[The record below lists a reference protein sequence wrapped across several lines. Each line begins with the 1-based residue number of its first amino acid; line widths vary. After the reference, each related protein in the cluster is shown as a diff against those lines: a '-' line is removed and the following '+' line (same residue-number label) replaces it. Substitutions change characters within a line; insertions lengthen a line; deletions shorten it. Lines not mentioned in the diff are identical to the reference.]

1 MTTPTFTPTDI
12 VKFAA
17 AKDAVNISAA
27 FDQLVGQK
35 IVDAISARKQ
45 TVANRMFGQEVEAEV
60 ETEAETEVEA
70 AAEIEASA
78 EQDTEQASDEVD
90 STVGSQEQSE
100 QETEESN
107 EDAEQHA

>member
-1 MTTPTFTPTDI
+1 MTTPTFTPSDI

-45 TVANRMFGQEVEAEV
+45 TVASSMFGQEVEAEA
-60 ETEAETEVEA
+60 EAEEEVQ
-70 AAEIEASA
+70 ASA
-78 EQDTEQASDEVD
+78 EEQDTEEASDEVD

-107 EDAEQHA
+107 EDAEVTN

>member
-12 VKFAA
+12 VNFAA

-35 IVDAISARKQ
+35 VVDAIQARKQ
-45 TVANRMFGQEVEAEV
+45 HVASAMFNDAPQDEVEA
-60 ETEAETEVEA
+60 
-70 AAEIEASA
+70 SA
-78 EQDTEQASDEVD
+78 DDATIADEEQV
-90 STVGSQEQSE
+90 E

-107 EDAEQHA
+107 EDAQVTN

>member
-1 MTTPTFTPTDI
+1 MTTPTFTPSDI

-35 IVDAISARKQ
+35 IVDAIEARKQ
-45 TVANRMFGQEVEAEV
+45 TVASSMFGQEVEAE
-60 ETEAETEVEA
+60 AEEEVQ
-70 AAEIEASA
+70 ASA
-78 EQDTEQASDEVD
+78 EEQESEEASDEVD

-107 EDAEQHA
+107 EDAEVTN

>member
-1 MTTPTFTPTDI
+1 MTTPTFTPSDI

-45 TVANRMFGQEVEAEV
+45 TVASSMFGQEVEAE
-60 ETEAETEVEA
+60 AEEEVQ
-70 AAEIEASA
+70 ASA
-78 EQDTEQASDEVD
+78 EEQGSEEASDEVD

-107 EDAEQHA
+107 EDAEVTN

>member
-1 MTTPTFTPTDI
+1 MTTPTFTPSDI

-35 IVDAISARKQ
+35 IVDAIEARKQ
-45 TVANRMFGQEVEAEV
+45 QVASSMFGQEVEAE
-60 ETEAETEVEA
+60 EDTQAND
-70 AAEIEASA
+70 IEASA
-78 EQDTEQASDEVD
+78 EVN

-107 EDAEQHA
+107 EDAELTN